1 MEKLK
6 KLIKIKKNPKIDV
19 LNFEM
24 KFPQLQMCLLLFI
37 VFGNADGD
45 RYIM

>member
-24 KFPQLQMCLLLFI
+24 KFEMCLLLFI